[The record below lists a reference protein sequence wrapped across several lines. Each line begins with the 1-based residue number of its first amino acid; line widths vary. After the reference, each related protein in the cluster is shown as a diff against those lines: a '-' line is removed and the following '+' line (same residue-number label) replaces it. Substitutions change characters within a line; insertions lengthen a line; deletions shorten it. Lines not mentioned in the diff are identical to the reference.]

1 MKYFTSQ
8 DVVEAWKR
16 GEINRFKVRMYRNT
30 ARRCGYPER
39 AACFNEALKI
49 IDELRKNEK
58 ESETE

>member
-1 MKYFTSQ
+1 VSAFKKGELTRHQ
-8 DVVEAWKR
+8 VVM
-16 GEINRFKVRMYRNT
+16 NRNM
-30 ARRCGYPER
+30 ARSRGYPER